1 MNLELD
7 ILNIKD
13 IRFGDKTSVK
23 DAVLFINRDELQT
36 LVAED
41 QGFSRVNIEL
51 AHPGE
56 NLRVVNVH
64 NVVEP
69 RAKMDGTGENF
80 PGVLGQIEP
89 AGNGRTRVL
98 RGAGIVTIDRLS
110 GIRGTVIDMIGPGS
124 QASPFGSLNHV
135 VLDCHPVDGIGW
147 VDLQYALTIA
157 GAKTAVYLAEAS
169 FGKNADVVEHY
180 DLGTLE
186 QAAKVAEHLPRI
198 AYIYQIH
205 HMQLSASP
213 KAPVLY
219 GEPVSK
225 LLPTLVHPNEILD
238 GAIVQGLWNW
248 CASTYFIQNHPLV
261 TELYGR
267 HGKDLC
273 FAGVVVMVAT
283 ADTPDN
289 KRNAMMAAKLAKT
302 ILGAEGVILT
312 KIGGGAPNIDLGL
325 TTEACERMGMRT
337 TVVCQ
342 DTSVDGTSDSAL
354 LFNTPGA
361 LAIVNVGPHDTPFTL
376 PPIERAIGGETVD
389 DMPSTGQITVVGYRV
404 ADALSVLGGWKIKS
418 QQV

>member
-1 MNLELD
+1 MNLELNV
-7 ILNIKD
+7 LNIKD
-13 IRFGDKTSVK
+13 IRFGDRTSVK
-23 DAVLFINRDELQT
+23 DGILFINRDELQT

-41 QGFSRVNIEL
+41 SSFSAVNIEL

-56 NLRVVNVH
+56 SLRMVNVH

-80 PGVLGQIEP
+80 PGVLGQMKP

-110 GIRGTVIDMIGPGS
+110 GIRGTVIDMTGPGS

-135 VLDCHPVDGIGW
+135 VLDCHPVDGVEW

-169 FGKNADVVEHY
+169 FGQNADTVEDY
-180 DLGTLE
+180 NLGTLD
-186 QAAKVAEHLPRI
+186 QTGKAIDHLPRI

-205 HMQLSASP
+205 FMQMSASP

-219 GEPVSK
+219 GDPVSK
-225 LLPTLVHPNEILD
+225 LLPTIVHPNEILD

-248 CASTYFIQNHPLV
+248 CASTYCIQNHPLV

-273 FAGVVVMVAT
+273 FAGAVVMIAT
-283 ADTPDN
+283 PVTPDN

-302 ILGAEGVILT
+302 VLGADGVILT
-312 KIGGGAPNIDLGL
+312 KTGGGVSNVDLGL
-325 TTEACERMGMRT
+325 TIEACEEMGMRT
-337 TVVCQ
+337 TTICQ
-342 DTSVDGTSDSAL
+342 DMSPDGSSDGAL

-361 LAIVNVGPHDTPFTL
+361 LAIVNVGPHDVPFTL
-376 PPIERAIGGETVD
+376 PPIERAIGGETVN
-389 DMPSTGQITVVGYRV
+389 DMPSTGQIVVLGYRLS
-404 ADALSVLGGWKIKS
+404 DALSLLGAWKIKS
-418 QQV
+418 QQI